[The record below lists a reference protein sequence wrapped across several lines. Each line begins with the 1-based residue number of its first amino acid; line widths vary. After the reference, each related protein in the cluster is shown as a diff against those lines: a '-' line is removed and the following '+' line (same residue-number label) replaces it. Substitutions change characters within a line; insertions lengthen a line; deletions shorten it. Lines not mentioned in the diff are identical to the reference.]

1 MTSLRRLCV
10 FCGSSKGSHELYAES
25 AARFGAALAAAGVG
39 LVYGGGHIG
48 LMGVLADAVLAGGAE
63 VIGVIPRAMVAK
75 ELAHAGLSQLHVV
88 DTMHQ
93 RKALMADLADGFAAL
108 PGGYGTADELFE
120 ILTWGQLGLH
130 AKPIGLLNVGGFFD
144 PLLAW
149 VGRAVADGFLRAEHR
164 DMLRVAPEPLG
175 LLQLLLRHQPPAS
188 LPKWIEAAER

>member
-10 FCGSSKGSHELYAES
+10 FCGSSKGSRELYADS

-88 DTMHQ
+88 DTMHE

-130 AKPIGLLNVGGFFD
+130 AKPTGLLNVGGFFD

-149 VGRAVADGFLRAEHR
+149 VDRAVADGFLRPEHR
-164 DMLRVAPEPLG
+164 AMLRVAPAPQE
-175 LLQLLLRHQPPAS
+175 LLQLLLRHEPPAAV
-188 LPKWIEAAER
+188 PKWIEAEER